1 MQGNAMT
8 KFRTAAMAFVAAAA
22 MMGSQALAD
31 GALVPGKP
39 AGISE
44 AQRHHSNL
52 LLIGGVT
59 AAVVVGIV
67 VAVTSSGSSSCSAAN
82 CPTSVASPSTTG

>member
-1 MQGNAMT
+1 
-8 KFRTAAMAFVAAAA
+8 MAFVAAAA
-22 MMGSQALAD
+22 MMGSHALAD

-39 AGISE
+39 AGVSE

-59 AAVVVGIV
+59 AAVIVG
-67 VAVTSSGSSSCSAAN
+67 VAVAAASGSSSSCSATA
-82 CPTSVASPSTTG
+82 CPTSVAPSTTS